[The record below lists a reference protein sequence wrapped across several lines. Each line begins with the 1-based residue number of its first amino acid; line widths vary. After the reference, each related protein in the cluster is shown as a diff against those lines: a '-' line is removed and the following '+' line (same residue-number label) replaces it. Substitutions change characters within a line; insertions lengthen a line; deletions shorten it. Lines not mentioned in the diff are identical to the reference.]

1 MNSFKNVYGDCWYHV
16 DILHHNTR
24 EVREVSLIEEFNS
37 NKEGRLIVEVG
48 SEDLVV
54 DLACTSDTF
63 YVL

>member
-16 DILHHNTR
+16 DSLHHNTR
-24 EVREVSLIEEFNS
+24 EVSLFEEFNS

-48 SEDLVV
+48 SEDLEV